1 MKISER
7 GQITVTKALRDR
19 FGLHKD
25 VEVEMISTREGILIQ
40 KRSRSK
46 HPVDL
51 VYGILGQPS
60 DTNTYIEEVRGR

>member
-1 MKISER
+1 
-7 GQITVTKALRDR
+7 
-19 FGLHKD
+19 
-25 VEVEMISTREGILIQ
+25 MISTREGILIQ